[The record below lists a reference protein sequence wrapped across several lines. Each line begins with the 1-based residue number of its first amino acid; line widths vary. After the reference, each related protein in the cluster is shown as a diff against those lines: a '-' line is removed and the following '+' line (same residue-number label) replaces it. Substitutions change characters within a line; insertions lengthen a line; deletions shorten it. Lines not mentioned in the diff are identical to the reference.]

1 MIINFGNV
9 ILRAEPNNA
18 NQSLS
23 LTLTSNSTTQ
33 VEDSKFK
40 TVDIDFTKLT
50 APEKTTVNNFINLM
64 KSKLPNT

>member
-1 MIINFGNV
+1 MIINFGNI

-18 NQSLS
+18 NQALS

-40 TVDIDFTKLT
+40 TVDVDFSTLT
-50 APEKTTVNNFINLM
+50 NAEKTTVNNFINLM
-64 KSKLPNT
+64 KSKLPA